1 MHICQ
6 INKPFGVEPNQV
18 KCREVVRV
26 IGFFNTLDYQ
36 RQVMTT
42 SKMSTSLDAVARSGP
57 GLLGA
62 LLVHD
67 QVVLDRVEELQRLR
81 RHYPVGKSHQSR
93 TTKPVD
99 QIHIL
104 TLIPVEI
111 IVKKLLQRK

>member
-6 INKPFGVEPNQV
+6 IIKPFGVEPNQV

-26 IGFFNTLDYQ
+26 IGLFNTLNYQ

-42 SKMSTSLDAVARSGP
+42 SKMSTSLDAVAGSRPS
-57 GLLGA
+57 LLGA
-62 LLVHD
+62 VLVHD
-67 QVVLDRVEELQRLR
+67 QVVLDRVEELQRLCR
-81 RHYPVGKSHQSR
+81 DYPVSKSHQSR

-111 IVKKLLQRK
+111 IIVK

>member
-1 MHICQ
+1 MHNCQ
-6 INKPFGVEPNQV
+6 IIKPFGVEPNQV

-26 IGFFNTLDYQ
+26 IGLFNTLNYQ

-42 SKMSTSLDAVARSGP
+42 SSKMSTSLDAVARSCP
-57 GLLGA
+57 RLLGA

-81 RHYPVGKSHQSR
+81 RDYPVGKSHKSR

-104 TLIPVEI
+104 TLIPVEC
-111 IVKKLLQRK
+111 IVK